1 MLTIKGSEHILGAK
15 NIKGHL
21 SVQTSTGL
29 SMKFR
34 DAGRINQEGILLIN
48 QLMRRAWLSR
58 QWEKHQKDYKE
69 KKK

>member
-1 MLTIKGSEHILGAK
+1 MLTIKRSEDIPGAK

-34 DAGRINQEGILLIN
+34 DAMRINQEGILLIN
-48 QLMRRAWLSR
+48 QLIRRTWLSQR
-58 QWEKHQKDYKE
+58 WEEHRERCREE
-69 KKK
+69 KR